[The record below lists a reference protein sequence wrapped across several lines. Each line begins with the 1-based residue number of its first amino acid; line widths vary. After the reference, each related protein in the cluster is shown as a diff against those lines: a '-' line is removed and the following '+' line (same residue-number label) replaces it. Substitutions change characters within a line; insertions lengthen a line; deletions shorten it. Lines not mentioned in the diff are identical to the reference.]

1 MKTDRQL
8 LNITRRKL
16 REANKQLFW
25 KQAED
30 ELRVQ
35 TTNKLFKRLQ
45 EL

>member
-8 LNITRRKL
+8 LNIARRKL
-16 REANKQLFW
+16 REAKKQLVW
-25 KQAED
+25 KQEED

-35 TTNKLFKRLQ
+35 TIIKLFKRLQ